1 MLSAFLEHGAAL
13 DGSQVLW
20 FRRYTTTSFYIC
32 WIINRHNIFL
42 SPYFA
47 EPPNGIYVHY
57 ICLSSAQANVLL
69 FFRVIYYADIA
80 DTNAALQKAKKNASL
95 HSNHLSLV
103 KRDLSLSGVGLVQ
116 LLELEYSRTHLQLN
130 NPCCMLAFYGHS
142 HGAQILNNYEVVVYR
157 EFFLPN
163 ACEQP
168 CPLIVFSLVIM
179 QDHLHPSSGFG
190 NIFIIR
196 PHPVCRQTCQ
206 NDANTKREILAFFF
220 SFERRSPALSED
232 FTHRSGDNFF

>member
-1 MLSAFLEHGAAL
+1 M
-13 DGSQVLW
+13 Q
-20 FRRYTTTSFYIC
+20 T
-32 WIINRHNIFL
+32 
-42 SPYFA
+42 
-47 EPPNGIYVHY
+47 
-57 ICLSSAQANVLL
+57 
-69 FFRVIYYADIA
+69 
-80 DTNAALQKAKKNASL
+80 LQTQTQRCRKQKKNSAL

-130 NPCCMLAFYGHS
+130 NPCCMLTFTATHMVHKCSITMKLSF
-142 HGAQILNNYEVVVYR
+142 IENFCLMPMR
-157 EFFLPN
+157 
-163 ACEQP
+163 QP
-168 CPLIVFSLVIM
+168 CPFIVFSLVIM

-220 SFERRSPALSED
+220 EKITSAFGGLHTSFWR
-232 FTHRSGDNFF
+232 